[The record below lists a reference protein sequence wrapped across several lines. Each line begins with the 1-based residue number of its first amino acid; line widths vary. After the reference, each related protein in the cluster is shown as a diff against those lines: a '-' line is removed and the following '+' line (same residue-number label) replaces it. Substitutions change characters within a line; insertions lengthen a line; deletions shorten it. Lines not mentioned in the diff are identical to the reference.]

1 MMKKN
6 IIYTLLLLFCSLSFV
21 NAQTADDKKQISQA
35 VTDILKGFQTKNGDL
50 INKYVDKT
58 YGLGILY
65 KSGGDLGFVLNED
78 MDFNMSLGYI
88 QKSWNIRNQFPIQF
102 DTNFAYDLKKK
113 KWVKEGLF
121 VQFSSNAVNDYAD
134 HFLSQYSVKDQEIFK
149 INSNPENVVG
159 VTLAENS
166 KEKAPINGFRFIMTK
181 IGAKWFLT
189 FIDVTEYD
197 AE

>member
-1 MMKKN
+1 MKKN

-134 HFLSQYSVKDQEIFK
+134 HFLSQYSVKDLSLIH
-149 INSNPENVVG
+149 I
-159 VTLAENS
+159 
-166 KEKAPINGFRFIMTK
+166 
-181 IGAKWFLT
+181 
-189 FIDVTEYD
+189 
-197 AE
+197 